1 MRLRRRKPESDAPAD
16 PAVARSRETGGKQ
29 NPGYHDQ
36 HTTTGTTPS
45 GPFVGRVTGEDA
57 GAVEESG
64 AERRAAA
71 RRSRQDE
78 DSGTGTGR
86 P

>member
-1 MRLRRRKPESDAPAD
+1 MRFRRRKPESDAPAD
-16 PAVARSRETGGKQ
+16 PAVARSRETGGEH
-29 NPGYHDQ
+29 NPGYPDQ

-45 GPFVGRVTGEDA
+45 GSFVGRVTGEDA
-57 GAVEESG
+57 GAAEESG

-71 RRSRQDE
+71 RREQDE
-78 DSGTGTGR
+78 DSGKDSAG

>member
-16 PAVARSRETGGKQ
+16 PAVARSRETGGEH
-29 NPGYHDQ
+29 NPGYPDQ

-71 RRSRQDE
+71 RRREQDE
-78 DSGTGTGR
+78 DPEKGTAG